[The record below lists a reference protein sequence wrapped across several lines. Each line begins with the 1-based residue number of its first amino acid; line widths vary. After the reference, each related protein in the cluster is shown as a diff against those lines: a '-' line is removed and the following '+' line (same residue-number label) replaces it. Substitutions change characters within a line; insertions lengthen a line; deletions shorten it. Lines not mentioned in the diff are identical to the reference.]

1 MKNKFKAVIFDLDGT
16 LLNSLQDI
24 ADSVNSVLKRFDY
37 PTHNLDDYRIFVGDG
52 IRKLVK
58 RAFPVDSFQNF
69 SLDYFVNETI
79 SEYHQFCD
87 RKTMLYDGI
96 QEVLSTLS
104 ELQISISICTNKPQI
119 MAEKA
124 VQNNLSNWTFEHVI
138 GIDKSTPLKPDPSG
152 ANRII
157 ESQSI
162 ERNNFLFVGDS
173 DTDMTTARNARIS
186 GIAVSWGFRKKQ
198 ELLNSSA
205 LVVIDHPLE
214 LLEYFNSVTK

>member
-87 RKTMLYDGI
+87 RKTILYDGI

-173 DTDMTTARNARIS
+173 DTDMATAWNARIS

-205 LVVIDHPLE
+205 LAVIDHPLE